1 MYHGERLNSISHLI
15 GAGLSIAA
23 LVILLLSAGPI
34 DHIWKLV
41 SFSIYGGTLIF
52 LYTSSTLY
60 HSFRGKAKSVFQRFD
75 HIGIYLLIAGTYTP
89 FELIT
94 LRGPWGWTLFGLTWG
109 LAAIGITQEMW
120 IGKRTRLFSMLIYL
134 VMGWMI
140 VIAVKP
146 LLAALPAM
154 GTAWLVGGGLAYTV
168 GIIFYVIDTRW
179 HLAHGVWHL
188 FVMAGSFAHYWC
200 VLRYVA

>member
-1 MYHGERLNSISHLI
+1 MYHGERLNSISHLL
-15 GAGLSIAA
+15 GTGLSIAA
-23 LVILLLSAGPI
+23 LVILLLSAGPL
-34 DHIWKLV
+34 DHVWKLV

-60 HSFRGKAKSVFQRFD
+60 HSFRGKAKLVFQRFD

-94 LRGPWGWTLFGLTWG
+94 LRGPWGWTLFGITWG
-109 LAAIGITQEMW
+109 LAVIGITQEMW
-120 IGKRTRLFSMLIYL
+120 IGKRTRLFSMVIYL

-140 VIAVKP
+140 VIAIKP
-146 LLAALPAM
+146 LLASLPAAGM
-154 GTAWLVGGGLAYTV
+154 GWLVGGGLAYTV

-179 HLAHGVWHL
+179 HHAHGVWHL

-200 VLRYVA
+200 VLRYLA

>member
-1 MYHGERLNSISHLI
+1 MYHGERLNSISHLL

-23 LVILLLSAGPI
+23 LVILLVSAGPL
-34 DHIWKLV
+34 DHVWKLV

-60 HSFRGKAKSVFQRFD
+60 HSLRGKAKLVFQRFD

-94 LRGPWGWTLFGLTWG
+94 LRGPWGWTLFGITWG
-109 LAAIGITQEMW
+109 LAVIGIIQELW

-140 VIAVKP
+140 VIAIKP
-146 LLAALPAM
+146 QLAALPAA
-154 GTAWLVGGGLAYTV
+154 GTGWLVGGGLAYTV

-188 FVMAGSFAHYWC
+188 FVLAGSFAHYWC